1 MHTRKSRAGHLVVLL
16 VLSCACAAAQVTYK
30 PYIQLGDA
38 GGFASTDQV
47 VIAWQTAEATPN
59 PAYLVEFG
67 ETLALGSSVVP
78 QGRVVDNYL
87 TADSSLPVPPTSSGP
102 HVDYYGVLK
111 GLQFDTTYFYRVNGP
126 GLPGGF
132 TSRFHTRK
140 RSGRFSFLVQGDEGF
155 FPVVP
160 GSNPPRIADFE
171 ARIIHLMFNV
181 HNLSLPGEPVLPKAD
196 LALNTG
202 DNVYTFGAEGSYR
215 DFWFPVWN
223 SDIDSNDTG
232 APFIRSTPL
241 FIVAGNHDIGGGGDR
256 VNLLGSD
263 TAGRFSGN
271 TDGGDALAYFN
282 NYYFPLNGP
291 LSSDPYQIYN
301 GDAASPTGFFFQ
313 FKGSSFTSPAAAEAL
328 RASTTTNSGGGV
340 KRQIDHM
347 SNYSFDYGN
356 AHFLFLDANPHLFNA
371 ILDGRPIFAGPD
383 AGFPSYPSVLKN
395 WIINDLD
402 ASNQTWKFVVFHQPA
417 FSSGYATLRNNQ
429 MRKVAK
435 ILEDHGVNMV
445 FNGHEH
451 NYQRTLPLRA
461 TSRVAEV
468 PTTSAGPA
476 VEADAHFDGADEVV
490 PDGVLYIVEGA
501 GGNRD
506 FDGDFGPPR
515 GSGRGVD
522 EEDSATGSTTL
533 GPGLIF
539 PNGPASWLD
548 TNLTTPEMTPFLP
561 TAGAGQK
568 ITVKFK
574 AKVFSFADVAVDGN
588 RLTLRQITEPLQ
600 GTSSATPA
608 NPAPFGTDVN
618 GKPLNDPI
626 PDTLVDPAT
635 GNVVTAPAEGTPAL
649 LDKFTV
655 KKPDL
660 EDQLSIR
667 VSAARRVAANQGLT
681 YTIVLENNSRFSLN
695 GGQVVF
701 HLPNGV
707 SVPGAA
713 DNITQHARDVVITLG
728 RLAAGD
734 ERRLQLDT
742 IVGRLP
748 EGSMLVARATLR
760 SSTALPVSSN
770 ELHTDVSSGAHEDDE
785 DGQD

>member
-1 MHTRKSRAGHLVVLL
+1 MPTGKNYASCWVALL
-16 VLSCACAAAQVTYK
+16 WFSCVCAVAQVTYK
-30 PYIQLGDA
+30 PYIQLGDM
-38 GGFASTDQV
+38 GGFGATDQK
-47 VIAWQTAEATPN
+47 VIAWQTAETAPN
-59 PAYLVEFG
+59 PAYHVEFG
-67 ETLALGSSVVP
+67 KTPALGSSAVP
-78 QGRVVDNYL
+78 HGRVVDNYL
-87 TADSSLPVPPTSSGP
+87 AADTSLPVPSTASGP
-102 HVDYYGVLK
+102 HVNYYAVLK
-111 GLQFDTTYFYRVNGP
+111 DLEFDTTYFYRVTGP

-132 TSRFHTRK
+132 TSHFHTRK

-181 HNLSLPGEPVLPKAD
+181 HHLSFPNEPTLPKPD
-196 LALNTG
+196 LALNSG

-223 SDIDSNDTG
+223 SDVDSNETG
-232 APFIRSTPL
+232 APFIRSIPL

-271 TDGGDALAYFN
+271 TDGGDALEYFN

-291 LSSDPYQIYN
+291 LNVDPYQIYN
-301 GDAASPTGFFFQ
+301 GDVASATGFFFQ
-313 FKGSSFTSPAAAEAL
+313 FKGTTFTSPLGAEAL
-328 RASTTTNSGGGV
+328 RAATTVNSGAGI

-371 ILDGRPIFAGPD
+371 VLDGRPPFAGPD
-383 AGFPSYPSVLKN
+383 AGFPSYPSVLRD

-402 ASNQTWKFVVFHQPA
+402 ASSQTWKFVVFHQPA
-417 FSSGYATLRNNQ
+417 FSSGNATLRNNQ

-461 TSRVAEV
+461 TSRVADV
-468 PTTSAGPA
+468 PTTNAGPA
-476 VEADAHFDGADEVV
+476 VEVDTQFNGEDEVV
-490 PDGVLYIVEGA
+490 PDGVLYLVEGA

-506 FDGDFGPPR
+506 FDGDEGAPR
-515 GSGRGVD
+515 GSGHGVD
-522 EEDSATGSTTL
+522 QEDSATGTANL
-533 GPGLIF
+533 GPGLTF
-539 PNGPASWLD
+539 PDGQASWLD
-548 TNLTTPEMTPFLP
+548 TNLTTAEMTPFLP

-574 AKVFSFADVAVDGN
+574 AKVFSFADVVVDEN

-600 GTSSATPA
+600 ATSSATA
-608 NPAPFGTDVN
+608 VNPAPFGTDVN

-626 PDTLVDPAT
+626 PDTLIDPAT
-635 GNVVTAPAEGTPAL
+635 GNVVTPPAEGTSAL

-655 KKPDL
+655 KKPAL
-660 EDQLSIR
+660 EEQLSIHLFAPR
-667 VSAARRVAANQGLT
+667 AVAANNGLT
-681 YTIVLENNSRFSLN
+681 YTVVLRNDSQFSLN
-695 GGQVVF
+695 GSQVVL

-707 SVPGAA
+707 SVLDAA
-713 DNITQHARDVVITLG
+713 DNITQLGDDAVITLG
-728 RLAAGD
+728 RLAAGE
-734 ERRLQLDT
+734 ERKLQLHT
-742 IVGRLP
+742 MVGNLD
-748 EGSMLVARATLR
+748 EGALLAAGATLR

-770 ELHTDVSSGAHEDDE
+770 QMRTHVSSGAN
-785 DGQD
+785 